1 MATGVPSSDTFF
13 QNRSWKLILASVVCC
28 TSSFTS
34 SYRPE
39 VDGLAM
45 PFLVHYLWSETS
57 QTSSEGCKL
66 LPSGIEVLGADRSC
80 DTHVRGVSGDQVN
93 ATYMPKSAITIS
105 DDGSFVRNRMF
116 SGLRTRWTMSWSC
129 RYFMPDN
136 IERSTETASRSEK
149 CPRWL
154 MRSKSS
160 PPTASSKAR

>member
-1 MATGVPSSDTFF
+1 
-13 QNRSWKLILASVVCC
+13 
-28 TSSFTS
+28 
-34 SYRPE
+34 
-39 VDGLAM
+39 M

-116 SGLRTRWTMSWSC
+116 SGLSTGHSSDPKIPQREMKNEGEPSYLRTRWTMSWSC

-136 IERSTETASRSEK
+136 IE
-149 CPRWL
+149 L
-154 MRSKSS
+154 GGGSS
-160 PPTASSKAR
+160 NR